1 MTLVSVSRIAARVL
15 ALLRRRGDP
24 FRSAVPETLTS
35 RGLDKESRLRRALE
49 RGELEVHYQ
58 PQVGF
63 ATGEI
68 TSVEALLRW
77 NSPELGSVPPA
88 QFIPLAEETGL
99 IHPIGA
105 WVLETACAQARAWQ
119 DAGLHPIRMC
129 INVSARQLD
138 ERLVETV
145 SRVLDRTSLPLSRI
159 ELEITESVMM
169 SRDARTEAALQA
181 LRALGI
187 GFAIDDFGTGYA
199 SFDYLKRLP
208 VRTLKLDGSFV
219 GGVCDDAN
227 DIAIV
232 AASVSLARSLGLRV
246 VAEGVETAE
255 QHSRLQSLGAD
266 DGQGYYFRRPLPA
279 RELEKLLEPGCEA
292 FPKDRLRLVIATGSI
307 AANVEKRFFN
317 RASAML
323 GAQPKE
329 PLCQSRKS

>member
-105 WVLETACAQARAWQ
+105 W
-119 DAGLHPIRMC
+119 
-129 INVSARQLD
+129 
-138 ERLVETV
+138 
-145 SRVLDRTSLPLSRI
+145 
-159 ELEITESVMM
+159 EI
-169 SRDARTEAALQA
+169 
-181 LRALGI
+181 G
-187 GFAIDDFGTGYA
+187 
-199 SFDYLKRLP
+199 
-208 VRTLKLDGSFV
+208 
-219 GGVCDDAN
+219 
-227 DIAIV
+227 
-232 AASVSLARSLGLRV
+232 
-246 VAEGVETAE
+246 
-255 QHSRLQSLGAD
+255 
-266 DGQGYYFRRPLPA
+266 
-279 RELEKLLEPGCEA
+279 
-292 FPKDRLRLVIATGSI
+292 
-307 AANVEKRFFN
+307 
-317 RASAML
+317 RASCR
-323 GAQPKE
+323 E
-329 PLCQSRKS
+329 RV